1 MYHGTI
7 VDGQAYYQGL
17 KMGNVYGMSNIR
29 WYNENFE
36 ICDWN
41 TKQREAN
48 AMVQPISKRQLPD
61 SPF

>member
-1 MYHGTI
+1 
-7 VDGQAYYQGL
+7 
-17 KMGNVYGMSNIR
+17 MGNVDGMSNIR

-48 AMVQPISKRQLPD
+48 AMVQPISKKATP
-61 SPF
+61 